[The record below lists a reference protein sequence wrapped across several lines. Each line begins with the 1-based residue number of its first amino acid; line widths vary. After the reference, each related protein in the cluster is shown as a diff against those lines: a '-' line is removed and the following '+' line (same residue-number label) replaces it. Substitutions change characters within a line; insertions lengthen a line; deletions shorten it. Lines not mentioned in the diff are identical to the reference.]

1 MTSTETITSS
11 ETTTAPSLPGAAPSV
26 ASGVPVLQ
34 PLGDR
39 PVAPSDGP
47 GYLPATPGTVLWGR
61 LPCASDS
68 PVLSVD
74 PGQEVWVDTV
84 SHEGILEDQGRDPV
98 AFFTGHGVLG
108 ENVLHDAVQVARE
121 VPHDPA
127 VDGPHVVTGPIE
139 VRGALPGDVLSVTV
153 VDLRLRAGYGVVS
166 SRHGRGALPGEL
178 PDPRSP
184 GPVSILCTV
193 EDGPDGL
200 SGSLPVGPGDT
211 RRVRFP
217 LAPFL
222 GTTGVAVA
230 GGTRPHSVPPGQ
242 HGGNLD
248 VSVLGAGSTLHLPVQ
263 VPGALAYVGDPHFS
277 QGDGEVALT
286 AFEAP
291 LRALLRFDLVRQ
303 GDAHGT
309 DDAPASTPAPA
320 TSPGPTGPWAET
332 DELLV
337 AIGLDADL
345 GEAMRDATR
354 CALAL
359 LEREGM
365 HPAHAYAYLSAA
377 GDFAVSQVVD
387 QVCGVHGAIR
397 KADLRELRGPSAP
410 PQA

>member
-1 MTSTETITSS
+1 
-11 ETTTAPSLPGAAPSV
+11 
-26 ASGVPVLQ
+26 
-34 PLGDR
+34 
-39 PVAPSDGP
+39 
-47 GYLPATPGTVLWGR
+47 
-61 LPCASDS
+61 
-68 PVLSVD
+68 
-74 PGQEVWVDTV
+74 
-84 SHEGILEDQGRDPV
+84 
-98 AFFTGHGVLG
+98 
-108 ENVLHDAVQVARE
+108 
-121 VPHDPA
+121 
-127 VDGPHVVTGPIE
+127 
-139 VRGALPGDVLSVTV
+139 VLSVTV

-166 SRHGRGALPGEL
+166 SRHGRGGLPGEM

-184 GPVSILCTV
+184 GPVSLLCTV

-200 SGSLPVGPGDT
+200 SGSLPAGPGDL

-248 VSVLGAGSTLHLPVQ
+248 VSVLGVGSTLHLPVQ

-291 LRALLRFDLVRQ
+291 LRALLRLDLVRQ
-303 GDAHGT
+303 GDAHGAADAAASAPGPT
-309 DDAPASTPAPA
+309 DAPAPASA
-320 TSPGPTGPWAET
+320 PGPTGPWAET
-332 DELLV
+332 EELLV

-365 HPAHAYAYLSAA
+365 HRAHAYAYLSAA

-387 QVCGVHGAIR
+387 QVCGVHGTIR
-397 KADLRELRGPSAP
+397 KADLRELRGPSGP
-410 PQA
+410 SQA

>member
-1 MTSTETITSS
+1 MTSTETMTSS
-11 ETTTAPSLPGAAPSV
+11 ATTAALSLPGAAPSV

-47 GYLPATPGTVLWGR
+47 GYLPATPETVLWGR
-61 LPCASDS
+61 LPCGSDS
-68 PVLSVD
+68 PVLSID

-98 AFFTGHGVLG
+98 AFFTGHGVPG
-108 ENVLHDAVQVARE
+108 EDVLDDAVRVARE
-121 VPHDPA
+121 VSHDPT

-166 SRHGRGALPGEL
+166 SRHGRGALPGEM

-184 GPVSILCTV
+184 GPVSLLCTV
-193 EDGPDGL
+193 QVGPDGL
-200 SGSLPVGPGDT
+200 SGSLPAGPGDP

-248 VSVLGAGSTLHLPVQ
+248 VSVLGVGSTLHLRVQ
-263 VPGALAYVGDPHFS
+263 VPGALVYVGDPHFS

-291 LRALLRFDLVRQ
+291 LRALLRFDVVRQ
-303 GDAHGT
+303 GDEHGAA
-309 DDAPASTPAPA
+309 DASASA
-320 TSPGPTGPWAET
+320 PGPTGPWAET

-387 QVCGVHGAIR
+387 QVCGVHATIR
-397 KADLRELRGPSAP
+397 KADLRELRGRSAP